1 MSYQVVG
8 EKGKNPDFQN
18 RCWGAVM
25 AMSRDIIAAV
35 QDSGSIEDAVTPVP
49 NDLTTLACK
58 NQAKKF
64 AKLTHLS
71 TDRTIANL
79 VLLNPTIA
87 TNPDAATDSD
97 LQYQV
102 KQVWMTLVEIG

>member
-1 MSYQVVG
+1 MTYQAVG
-8 EKGKNPDFQN
+8 EAGKDATFQN

-25 AMSRDIIAAV
+25 AMSRDIIGAT
-35 QDSGSIEDAVTPVP
+35 QDSGSIQDDLS
-49 NDLTTLACK
+49 NDLTTLSCK

-64 AKLTHLS
+64 TKLLHLS

-79 VLLNPTIA
+79 VLLNSVIA
-87 TNPDAATDSD
+87 GNPAASADND

-102 KQVWMTLVEIG
+102 KQIWMTLVEIG